1 LTKLDVCGDQ
11 GSVLNP
17 TSYHQVVYPNRT
29 VASTYRVD
37 KIRQHDGGVYSCEA
51 RNQVESPVVAHF
63 NVEVHCESRNT
74 RSFPDYANSFVIC
87 INFSKNYSNFS
98 RQIFF
103 KNFCFILD
111 PPEVKAEHDW
121 VHAGLG
127 SFTELVCNVHA
138 QPPAQVS
145 SSSTR

>member
-1 LTKLDVCGDQ
+1 M
-11 GSVLNP
+11 LNP

-63 NVEVHCESRNT
+63 NVEVHCKSRNT
-74 RSFPDYANSFVIC
+74 RSFSDYANSFVIC
-87 INFSKNYSNFS
+87 INFSKKLFKFLW

-103 KNFCFILD
+103 FKNFRFILD